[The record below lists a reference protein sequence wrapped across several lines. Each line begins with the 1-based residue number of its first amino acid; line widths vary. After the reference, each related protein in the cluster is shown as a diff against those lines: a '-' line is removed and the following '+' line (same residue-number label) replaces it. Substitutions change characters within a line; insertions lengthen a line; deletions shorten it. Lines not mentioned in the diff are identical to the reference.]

1 MDGALLML
9 FDAKHLQRR
18 ERKNLIEFLCQLK
31 MDMNV
36 IPVTLPVVC
45 VGIDNDP
52 SSRPSTGLSTSSMA
66 SDALKER
73 RVIAAR
79 IFNML

>member
-1 MDGALLML
+1 MIDV
-9 FDAKHLQRR
+9 F
-18 ERKNLIEFLCQLK
+18 CQLK
-31 MDMNV
+31 MDVNV

-79 IFNML
+79 IFKCAVMFPCA